1 MKKRSSTEASS
12 MRKITSAVMEFVESN
27 VSTIRIN
34 GKVFRVQPFADGAV
48 SDTNFGFNDCKSQV
62 ILYDPR
68 MGEDAI
74 KETFLHEVIHVL
86 DYDHQN
92 HLKESQVHRLAAGIY
107 GFLKDNPEVAKW
119 IVTTKPSGR

>member
-1 MKKRSSTEASS
+1 
-12 MRKITSAVMEFVESN
+12 VESFLKRTIN
-27 VSTIRIN
+27 APTESVESDDQSTIRIN
-34 GKVFRVQPFADGAV
+34 GKVFRVQPFSDGVV

-92 HLKESQVHRLAAGIY
+92 HLKESQVHRLAAGLY
-107 GFLKDNPEVAKW
+107 GFFKDNPEVAKW
-119 IVTTKPSGR
+119 ITT